1 MPGMRPSGMCN
12 GQPCYSAADHA
23 AIDSEK
29 QTADALVIVRNANVV
44 TKAAAL
50 TVATEER
57 DDAVDAAAALA
68 VEKFYANNNTCQC

>member
-12 GQPCYSAADHA
+12 GVPCYSSADHA

-29 QTADALVIVRNANVV
+29 ATADALVIVRNAEVV
-44 TKAAAL
+44 VKAAAL
-50 TVATEER
+50 MVATDAR

-68 VEKFYANNNTCQC
+68 AEKISANQNTCQC